1 MIARAALDGPS
12 GRSAVVYAEG
22 GEVEDMVEAI
32 E

>member
-1 MIARAALDGPS
+1 LIARAAFAGPS